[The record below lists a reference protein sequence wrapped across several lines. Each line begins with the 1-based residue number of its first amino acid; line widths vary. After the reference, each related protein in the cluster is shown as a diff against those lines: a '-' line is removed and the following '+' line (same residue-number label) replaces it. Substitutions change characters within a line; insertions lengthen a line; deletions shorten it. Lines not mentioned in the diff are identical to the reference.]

1 MASAVEYAPT
11 LASAGWLRSRSFDLR
26 FILAVAGIAL
36 FSGLVTAANRKLFG
50 LVLLLDLWLLGY
62 HHVVATGT
70 RLCFDRTSLREHR
83 FLLFGLPPLVALG
96 TVSAAWGLGEW
107 SITTTYFYW
116 QWFHYTRQSYGIAQV
131 YRRKSGGLVD
141 EREDMSRL
149 AFYLVP
155 LWGVLHR
162 SAQDP
167 GLFLGLELRV
177 LLVTPLVVDVV
188 GAAALTGLGWWALS
202 RARAWWEGRLPVAH
216 TLYVASH
223 HLIFTTGYVL
233 IPDVDCGWLVLNV
246 WHNAQY
252 LLFVWMFNANR
263 FKDGVDPKARF
274 LSTISQEDRSL
285 LYIGV
290 CLAISTALYLAI
302 GHVSAVL
309 PIALIIYQVINF
321 HHYVVDGVIWK
332 VRKKSLRKTL
342 QIDT

>member
-62 HHVVATGT
+62 HHPGRVV
-70 RLCFDRTSLREHR
+70 DHDD
-83 FLLFGLPPLVALG
+83 LLL
-96 TVSAAWGLGEW
+96 
-107 SITTTYFYW
+107 
-116 QWFHYTRQSYGIAQV
+116 
-131 YRRKSGGLVD
+131 
-141 EREDMSRL
+141 L
-149 AFYLVP
+149 AVVP
-155 LWGVLHR
+155 LHAAELRDRPGIPPQVRRWGVLHR

-274 LSTISQEDRSL
+274 LSTISQEERSL